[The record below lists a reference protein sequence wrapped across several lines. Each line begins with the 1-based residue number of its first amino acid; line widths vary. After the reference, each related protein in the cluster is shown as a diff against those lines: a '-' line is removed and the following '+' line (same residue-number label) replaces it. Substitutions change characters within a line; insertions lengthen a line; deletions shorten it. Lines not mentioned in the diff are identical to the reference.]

1 MSRRVVFTVGLVR
14 PPSQRS
20 RYDEVLV
27 RQIRRSFA
35 ESGESYGVRRVWPDV
50 LAWGYGC
57 GRERVARL
65 MRQEKLQAR
74 PPRRRLPRDLGE
86 RPVKALAP
94 NKLARQ
100 FAASRPDERW
110 VADLTYIWTAEGW
123 LFLAVVLDLFSR
135 RVVGWSMQSRMS
147 AELVTDALVM
157 ALWRRRPGQALLHHS
172 DQGSQYTSALFQRL
186 LELHGIECSLSR
198 RGECWDNAAMESFFS
213 SLKSER
219 LNRRTYRS
227 RDDVRADVFSY
238 IEQFYNPRRR
248 HSTLGYVSPMEYKKQ
263 ADSLNQVYADP
274 GAGQFGCVARKRIH
288 DPSFNH
294 RRARLGCF

>member
-1 MSRRVVFTVGLVR
+1 MLAVSPSSFYSWLVR
-14 PPSQRS
+14 PPGQRS

-35 ESGESYGVRRVWPDV
+35 ESGESYGVRRVWPD
-50 LAWGYGC
+50 
-57 GRERVARL
+57 
-65 MRQEKLQAR
+65 
-74 PPRRRLPRDLGE
+74 
-86 RPVKALAP
+86 
-94 NKLARQ
+94 
-100 FAASRPDERW
+100 
-110 VADLTYIWTAEGW
+110 
-123 LFLAVVLDLFSR
+123 VLDLFSR

-198 RGECWDNAAMESFFS
+198 RGDCWDNAAMESFFS

-219 LNRRTYRS
+219 LNRRTYRN
-227 RDDVRADVFSY
+227 RDDVRANVFSY

-248 HSTLGYVSPMEYKKQ
+248 HSTLGYVSPMEYEKQ
-263 ADSLNQVYADP
+263 AGFA
-274 GAGQFGCVARKRIH
+274 
-288 DPSFNH
+288 
-294 RRARLGCF
+294 

>member
-1 MSRRVVFTVGLVR
+1 MLDVSPSCFYNWLVR

-100 FAASRPDERW
+100 FAACRPDERW
-110 VADLTYIWTAEGW
+110 
-123 LFLAVVLDLFSR
+123 
-135 RVVGWSMQSRMS
+135 
-147 AELVTDALVM
+147 
-157 ALWRRRPGQALLHHS
+157 
-172 DQGSQYTSALFQRL
+172 
-186 LELHGIECSLSR
+186 
-198 RGECWDNAAMESFFS
+198 
-213 SLKSER
+213 
-219 LNRRTYRS
+219 NR
-227 RDDVRADVFSY
+227 
-238 IEQFYNPRRR
+238 
-248 HSTLGYVSPMEYKKQ
+248 
-263 ADSLNQVYADP
+263 
-274 GAGQFGCVARKRIH
+274 
-288 DPSFNH
+288 
-294 RRARLGCF
+294 

>member
-1 MSRRVVFTVGLVR
+1 MAAEVDVRGARCLAEGFYSWLVR

-57 GRERVARL
+57 RERVARL

-123 LFLAVVLDLFSR
+123 LFLAVVLFVLTAR
-135 RVVGWSMQSRMS
+135 GG
-147 AELVTDALVM
+147 LVDA
-157 ALWRRRPGQALLHHS
+157 
-172 DQGSQYTSALFQRL
+172 
-186 LELHGIECSLSR
+186 HG
-198 RGECWDNAAMESFFS
+198 
-213 SLKSER
+213 
-219 LNRRTYRS
+219 
-227 RDDVRADVFSY
+227 
-238 IEQFYNPRRR
+238 
-248 HSTLGYVSPMEYKKQ
+248 
-263 ADSLNQVYADP
+263 
-274 GAGQFGCVARKRIH
+274 
-288 DPSFNH
+288 
-294 RRARLGCF
+294 

>member
-1 MSRRVVFTVGLVR
+1 MLDVSPSGFYSWLMR

-35 ESGESYGVRRVWPDV
+35 ESGESYGVRRV
-50 LAWGYGC
+50 
-57 GRERVARL
+57 
-65 MRQEKLQAR
+65 
-74 PPRRRLPRDLGE
+74 
-86 RPVKALAP
+86 
-94 NKLARQ
+94 
-100 FAASRPDERW
+100 
-110 VADLTYIWTAEGW
+110 
-123 LFLAVVLDLFSR
+123 
-135 RVVGWSMQSRMS
+135 VGWSMQPRMS

-198 RGECWDNAAMESFFS
+198 RGDCWDNAAMESFFS

-248 HSTLGYVSPMEYKKQ
+248 HSTLGYVSPMEYEKQ
-263 ADSLNQVYADP
+263 AGFA
-274 GAGQFGCVARKRIH
+274 
-288 DPSFNH
+288 
-294 RRARLGCF
+294 

>member
-1 MSRRVVFTVGLVR
+1 MLDVSPSGFYSWWVR

-57 GRERVARL
+57 GRERVVRL
-65 MRQEKLQAR
+65 MQQEKLQAR

-110 VADLTYIWTAEGW
+110 VADLTYI
-123 LFLAVVLDLFSR
+123 
-135 RVVGWSMQSRMS
+135 
-147 AELVTDALVM
+147 
-157 ALWRRRPGQALLHHS
+157 
-172 DQGSQYTSALFQRL
+172 
-186 LELHGIECSLSR
+186 
-198 RGECWDNAAMESFFS
+198 
-213 SLKSER
+213 
-219 LNRRTYRS
+219 
-227 RDDVRADVFSY
+227 
-238 IEQFYNPRRR
+238 
-248 HSTLGYVSPMEYKKQ
+248 
-263 ADSLNQVYADP
+263 
-274 GAGQFGCVARKRIH
+274 
-288 DPSFNH
+288 
-294 RRARLGCF
+294 

>member
-1 MSRRVVFTVGLVR
+1 MCEVLDVSPSGFYSWLMR

-50 LAWGYGC
+50 LAWGSGC

-248 HSTLGYVSPMEYKKQ
+248 HSTLGYVSPMEYEKQ
-263 ADSLNQVYADP
+263 AGFA
-274 GAGQFGCVARKRIH
+274 
-288 DPSFNH
+288 
-294 RRARLGCF
+294 

>member
-1 MSRRVVFTVGLVR
+1 MCEVLDVSPSGFYSWLMR

-50 LAWGYGC
+50 LAWGSGC

-110 VADLTYIWTAEGW
+110 VAT
-123 LFLAVVLDLFSR
+123 
-135 RVVGWSMQSRMS
+135 
-147 AELVTDALVM
+147 
-157 ALWRRRPGQALLHHS
+157 
-172 DQGSQYTSALFQRL
+172 
-186 LELHGIECSLSR
+186 
-198 RGECWDNAAMESFFS
+198 
-213 SLKSER
+213 
-219 LNRRTYRS
+219 
-227 RDDVRADVFSY
+227 
-238 IEQFYNPRRR
+238 
-248 HSTLGYVSPMEYKKQ
+248 
-263 ADSLNQVYADP
+263 
-274 GAGQFGCVARKRIH
+274 
-288 DPSFNH
+288 
-294 RRARLGCF
+294 

>member
-1 MSRRVVFTVGLVR
+1 MSRRVVFYSWLVR

-65 MRQEKLQAR
+65 MRQETLQAR

-110 VADLTYIWTAEGW
+110 VADLTYIWDCGGLVVSGGGAGFVLTARGG
-123 LFLAVVLDLFSR
+123 LVDA
-135 RVVGWSMQSRMS
+135 
-147 AELVTDALVM
+147 VTDECGVGHRCPGDGVM
-157 ALWRRRPGQALLHHS
+157 ATPAGSGLAASFRPGQPIHECAV
-172 DQGSQYTSALFQRL
+172 SAPV
-186 LELHGIECSLSR
+186 GT
-198 RGECWDNAAMESFFS
+198 A
-213 SLKSER
+213 
-219 LNRRTYRS
+219 
-227 RDDVRADVFSY
+227 RD
-238 IEQFYNPRRR
+238 
-248 HSTLGYVSPMEYKKQ
+248 
-263 ADSLNQVYADP
+263 
-274 GAGQFGCVARKRIH
+274 
-288 DPSFNH
+288 
-294 RRARLGCF
+294 